1 LGQYIAWYQTLAVHC
16 AEWEVVLDVVA
27 YALAATK
34 HATAVVLHALQS
46 GIQALH
52 GIVTSLL
59 QHEAA
64 TENFTDQP
72 VEEARVLAKAEQLRA
87 PATATRLLQLVYELH
102 CHVHDR
108 VSASTTELLA
118 ALIEGLLPFT
128 GLAVS
133 PSPEDVTSSVTVSA
147 DAMDVVDGVESP
159 PQVGP
164 QSFFNAPTTT
174 PVAQT
179 TAEPQAADPTAPALA
194 ACAAKWGPCK
204 QLTKTELGKRAKGYF
219 LVLSLERAQS
229 SSTVPRTEDVS
240 AVAAEAALQDTAQ
253 KPELGVSEERCRE
266 EVLVVVADLV
276 GHVLLQNLSAYS
288 ASSTTPADVDA
299 DDDGPAAKAP
309 RFE

>member
-1 LGQYIAWYQTLAVHC
+1 VHC
-16 AEWEVVLDVVA
+16 FEWEVVLDVVA

-34 HATAVVLHALQS
+34 HATAVVLHALQC

-52 GIVTSLL
+52 SIVTSLL

-64 TENFTDQP
+64 TETFTNQP
-72 VEEARVLAKAEQLRA
+72 VEETRLLAKAEQLRA

-108 VSASTTELLA
+108 VSAPTSALLA
-118 ALIEGLLPFT
+118 ALVEVLLPFT
-128 GLAVS
+128 GLTVS
-133 PSPEDVTSSVTVSA
+133 PALGDVVTSVAVSA
-147 DAMDVVDGVESP
+147 DAMDVVDGGESP
-159 PQVGP
+159 HHVGAR
-164 QSFFNAPTTT
+164 SVVNAATTIA
-174 PVAQT
+174 VAAT
-179 TAEPQAADPTAPALA
+179 TAEPQAADPEAPAPALA

-219 LVLSLERAQS
+219 LVAALEKAQS
-229 SSTVPRTEDVS
+229 STTALRTDETTVVVD
-240 AVAAEAALQDTAQ
+240 AAIQNAAQGQ
-253 KPELGVSEERCRE
+253 ELGVGEERCRE